1 MPPLTRAQASHP
13 PRLPL
18 SPPLLASQP
27 NSNSPKAASSNIPS
41 FSANAGDAGSI
52 PGSGR
57 SRGEGNGSPLQ
68 YSCLG
73 HPTGR
78 GAWGLQPTHA
88 DTHSKSRQLQNVCS
102 GPLLCRALSTSQSLD
117 FQDARQGR
125 NVTIILFA
133 PMNRTGR
140 GELTGLRLHP
150 GCGVPRPPTSP
161 SCPGGVTGRVQACS
175 RSLPTCTNP
184 QRAQH

>member
-1 MPPLTRAQASHP
+1 MKHINPITFLTNNKSAHTGFPGGSVVKSWP
-13 PRLPL
+13 
-18 SPPLLASQP
+18 
-27 NSNSPKAASSNIPS
+27 
-41 FSANAGDAGSI
+41 ANAGDAGSI

-73 HPTGR
+73 NPTGR

-125 NVTIILFA
+125 NVTIMLFA

-161 SCPGGVTGRVQACS
+161 SCPGGVNGRVQACS